1 MFSPAYSS
9 TRLAQSS
16 SVLKMSFFYQAK
28 RFAEDADNA
37 IWTNQVVS
45 CNPNEFQNAVLSINK
60 TSVLFVQQFDN
71 TANRRAHVE
80 TTGPEIWQ
88 QTDGK
93 VDAITFSTGTGGT
106 LAGRQMWCE
115 NLTAFFGLSCPLNCY
130 CKQETS

>member
-1 MFSPAYSS
+1 MNFK
-9 TRLAQSS
+9 T
-16 SVLKMSFFYQAK
+16 
-28 RFAEDADNA
+28 
-37 IWTNQVVS
+37 
-45 CNPNEFQNAVLSINK
+45 VLSINK

-106 LAGRQMWCE
+106 LAGRQMWFE
-115 NLTAFFGLSCPLNCY
+115 IALFLNILPSGL
-130 CKQETS
+130 